1 MNDLNSL
8 DWSAPPKNANSS
20 SAPSKQYHTLL
31 PSSNPQNFSPNTPS
45 VTQHSGNCRL
55 TPGTPATPKTV
66 SGDSFSNLVSF
77 GSSKQTDITLRERQE
92 QLEVD
97 RRKQEEKKKKQ
108 FEAQFS
114 NDAFWNEV
122 GSKSPGDPLVPY
134 NFSKNKTNKVAST
147 SLQNSPIPR
156 RNVVKEFETEESLF
170 KAFNYS
176 TTVDNSS
183 HYPPPSMTENKT
195 PEKNI
200 IGRKQIDLSKPEA
213 WNLSQSLSG
222 AKFEDDD
229 PFGLAPTLTNNL
241 ELPSNEEALDDDFL
255 GNLGKPVEYVK
266 KLSSN
271 NISSTPIS
279 NEDDPMQ
286 ISLAKLVDMG
296 FTEEQSRR
304 ALSESG
310 SGLDTQAAVSWIL
323 NDAHKQT
330 RKIQVGKDTSS
341 TNITTQPERKAP
353 YLDNKNNPTDIT
365 WMSDE
370 RHSPSRSKLGNIR
383 LSNDNLDISK
393 AAVAVSSN
401 LLKTANSL
409 WKNSQKKV
417 QKAVAEFQHQDS
429 DPNHPR
435 WMRDAPDHETVQHAS
450 NFKGSLRSRRNS
462 SVTDEALLLE
472 IDGDINQRKL
482 RSTET
487 KLSFQHSSRE
497 RSTSNPRLPSELS
510 RSSARSY
517 QFSQSNDVYKKDGD
531 DIKTEKIYVSP
542 ARRRIATIHPQPTLP
557 KTEPTVSVK
566 PSKLSNI
573 LHESRQT
580 PSSTLKSFVSKPCK
594 PNVPAR
600 QLPDLSSKDLQI
612 STQHRIAGTSHFKR
626 GDYASAH
633 LSYSSSISALP
644 SSHPIIIVL
653 LCNRALTSLKTGL
666 PKSAVSDANIALDL
680 IGESRGDTEVID
692 LGPGESGGIK
702 NMREY
707 YGKALMRKAEAL
719 EQMEHWKDAA
729 EVWKNCVEQGIG
741 GSTAVQ
747 GRTRC
752 EKSSSP
758 QPLQKTRNKNTR
770 IIPVSNSRITTE
782 DPDSVAVK
790 KLREANKQAEKLDHE
805 KSILSEK
812 VEARV
817 DMWRNGKLDNLRAL
831 IGSLDAVMWEGSD
844 WKKVGMHEL
853 VQNNRV
859 KINYMKAIS
868 KTHPDKLP
876 QNASTEVRMIAAL
889 IFATLNESWD
899 KFRQQNGL

>member
-1 MNDLNSL
+1 M
-8 DWSAPPKNANSS
+8 
-20 SAPSKQYHTLL
+20 
-31 PSSNPQNFSPNTPS
+31 
-45 VTQHSGNCRL
+45 
-55 TPGTPATPKTV
+55 
-66 SGDSFSNLVSF
+66 
-77 GSSKQTDITLRERQE
+77 I
-92 QLEVD
+92 
-97 RRKQEEKKKKQ
+97 
-108 FEAQFS
+108 
-114 NDAFWNEV
+114 
-122 GSKSPGDPLVPY
+122 
-134 NFSKNKTNKVAST
+134 
-147 SLQNSPIPR
+147 
-156 RNVVKEFETEESLF
+156 
-170 KAFNYS
+170 
-176 TTVDNSS
+176 
-183 HYPPPSMTENKT
+183 ENKT

-229 PFGLAPTLTNNL
+229 PFGLAPTVTNNL
-241 ELPSNEEALDDDFL
+241 ELPSKEEALDDDFL

-310 SGLDTQAAVSWIL
+310 SGFDTQAAVSWIL

-353 YLDNKNNPTDIT
+353 YLDNKNNPTDIA
-365 WMSDE
+365 WMRDE

-393 AAVAVSSN
+393 AAVAV
-401 LLKTANSL
+401 
-409 WKNSQKKV
+409 

-435 WMRDAPDHETVQHAS
+435 WMRDATDHETVQHAS

-580 PSSTLKSFVSKPCK
+580 PASTLKSLVSKPCK

-680 IGESRGDTEVID
+680 IGESRGDAEVID

-758 QPLQKTRNKNTR
+758 QPLQETRNKNTR

-805 KSILSEK
+805 KFILSEK